1 MNVCEYSPLLRVC
14 NSLGKT
20 YRATIEKTRTGEI
33 RGLFFIGIVLFCRCD
48 PQKKKNK
55 TKSRTAD
62 SLVYEVIIH
71 INFCP
76 LSCPPVEGGKWK
88 S

>member
-1 MNVCEYSPLLRVC
+1 M
-14 NSLGKT
+14 
-20 YRATIEKTRTGEI
+20 EKHRTGEI
-33 RGLFFIGIVLFCRCD
+33 RALFFVVIPLNS
-48 PQKKKNK
+48 QKIENK
-55 TKSRTAD
+55 TKSGTAD
-62 SLVYEVIIH
+62 SLVYKVIIH